1 MSADGHERE
10 RLSAYLDGELPTGEA
25 AAVAAHVAACPDCA
39 ERLAELAA
47 VDERFA
53 ATPLDVPDRYFD
65 TCAPRVRERIEA
77 EPPRTA
83 ARRVPAW
90 AWAVAAVLVLA
101 VVTPLTLRRPGVSAP
116 PADGA
121 AARERGA
128 DRVAGA
134 PPAAVGG
141 MAREAEPSLALA
153 QQEAATPTAKRPAAE
168 ASGTAPATTARPEPV
183 VPPVPAARPSA
194 PGSAEPATVGA
205 SGPPAV
211 APAPARAVAREET
224 AVADAA
230 AANAGAGPGAA
241 GRLQEAERLPA
252 EGGVAGYGVAASA
265 ESRAKG
271 VTDAAPA
278 DEIEPREDARAA
290 FARLAAAA
298 PRTALEWRRVGRAWR
313 VFADDHPVDPRADE
327 ARFRS
332 VEAAFEAWR
341 VGGDEADRREFEA
354 GARAYLARDDAGRR
368 ERVET
373 LVRRAVAPPR

>member
-53 ATPLDVPDRYFD
+53 ATPLDAPAGYFD
-65 TCAPRVRERIEA
+65 TYASRVRERIEA
-77 EPPRTA
+77 EPPRSA

-168 ASGTAPATTARPEPV
+168 ASGTAPATTARPAPV
-183 VPPVPAARPSA
+183 LPPVPAARPSA

-271 VTDAAPA
+271 TDAAPA
-278 DEIEPREDARAA
+278 DELEPRESARAA

-298 PRTALEWRRVGRAWR
+298 PRTALEWRRAGRGWQA
-313 VFADDHPVDPRADE
+313 FADEHPGDRRADD
-327 ARFRS
+327 ARVRA

-341 VGGDEADRREFEA
+341 AGGEAADRRAFET
-354 GARAYLARDDAGRR
+354 GALGYLARDDAAQRA
-368 ERVET
+368 RVEA
-373 LVRRAVAPPR
+373 LVRRAGTPSR